1 MYVRSSPSLLVAALI
16 MVSVSGLH
24 AATVTTSYAGQV
36 TRTERDG
43 NASTVET
50 VVWWYRF
57 TTAVANTRV
66 RFDMLSEA
74 GTVDLNGNGTV
85 QPFNSVLRLFN
96 GAGTQLTSNDTM
108 GALGT
113 DGNGS
118 KTRNDA
124 FINYRNFAA
133 AGTYLLAIGGTYTR
147 PNPAP
152 RSSTMTVAQA
162 LQGWQPFPTG
172 TNNTVLNAP
181 FRLDVSVNRG
191 SISRASFGPAVPE
204 PTTWAMI
211 VVAFATGAALWRRRL
226 RLA

>member
-1 MYVRSSPSLLVAALI
+1 MNTRSSLSLLVIALTLLAG
-16 MVSVSGLH
+16 SALH
-24 AATVTTSYAGQV
+24 AATVTTSYAGKV

-85 QPFNSVLRLFN
+85 QPFNSVIRLLN
-96 GAGTQLTSNDTM
+96 AAGTQLASNDTM
-108 GALGT
+108 GRLGS

-118 KTRNDA
+118 RTRNDA
-124 FINYRNFAA
+124 FINFRNFAT

-152 RSSTMTVAQA
+152 RSSVMSVAQA
-162 LQGWQPFPTG
+162 RQGWQPFPTG
-172 TNNTVLNAP
+172 TNNTALNAP

-191 SISRASFGPAVPE
+191 SISTAAFGPAVPE

-211 VVAFATGAALWRRRL
+211 IVATAAGAALWRRRL

>member
-1 MYVRSSPSLLVAALI
+1 MHMNKITSAILALVLCGSA
-16 MVSVSGLH
+16 SVLS
-24 AATVTTSYAGQV
+24 AATVTTSYAGKV

-50 VVWWYRF
+50 VVWWYKF

-74 GTVDLNGNGTV
+74 GTIDLNGNGTA
-85 QPFNSVLRLFN
+85 QPFNSVIRLFN
-96 GAGTQLTSNDTM
+96 AAGTQLASNDTQ
-108 GALGT
+108 GALGS

-118 KTRNDA
+118 RTRNDA

-133 AGTYLLAIGGTYTR
+133 AGTYLLAIGATYTR

-152 RSSTMTVAQA
+152 RTSTMSVAQA
-162 LQGWQPFPTG
+162 RQGWQPFPVG
-172 TNNTVLNAP
+172 TNNTTLNAP

-191 SISRASFGPAVPE
+191 SIASAAFGPAVPE
-204 PTTWAMI
+204 PTTWAMLI
-211 VVAFATGAALWRRRL
+211 VAAAGGAVLWRRRL
-226 RLA
+226 QLA

>member
-1 MYVRSSPSLLVAALI
+1 MNMRSSPSLLVAALI
-16 MVSVSGLH
+16 MLAGSVLH
-24 AATVTTSYAGQV
+24 AATVTTSYSGKV

-43 NASTVET
+43 NVATVET

-85 QPFNSVLRLFN
+85 QPFNSVIRLFN
-96 GAGTQLTSNDTM
+96 AAGTQLATNNTM
-108 GALGT
+108 GVLGS

-118 KTRNDA
+118 RTRNDA
-124 FINYRNFAA
+124 FINFRNFAT

-152 RSSTMTVAQA
+152 RTSTMTVVQA
-162 LQGWQPFPTG
+162 RQGWQAFPSG

-191 SISRASFGPAVPE
+191 SISTASFGPAVPE

-211 VVAFATGAALWRRRL
+211 GVAIATGAALWRRRL
-226 RLA
+226 HLA